1 MKSLNL
7 IVSNIDDLDITISEE
22 LLYLSISWHNSK
34 SENDN
39 YLHYCIGRFLS
50 DISRKC
56 YRLKVLDLSLL
67 RGYNLVNLYY
77 QNLEEL
83 YLPDTQKS
91 ISFKEQR
98 NLIKIRAKGA
108 ERVTLSNMPNLH
120 ELELGDNLYDINL
133 SNIGISNINLP
144 SNLKLNHKAIFR
156 CNNIKKI
163 EIKKGC
169 FLDIGCIMECSNLE
183 EITLPDDIYLI
194 SPRLFENCPKLR
206 IINGGKNIKQIF
218 QGAFLNCRKLEKIDC
233 FNLYCSENKEH
244 SDSSSDWVKYFSR
257 YLSLK
262 EVLKNQEI
270 YCQNLQKKE
279 IKEKEKYLAC
289 NIFTI
294 KQDNIGIIIRL
305 FHNIDRCVIWS
316 LTSNKFYIST
326 KMFKSKKKFNYGE
339 IISFT
344 EINTPE
350 IIFHDNK
357 IIINRKPYEVD
368 LNNVKKLNKNFISKE
383 IEIKDFIDYFS
394 PESYEKTFK
403 KTVDFVY
410 GLDISS
416 IINSYTIKEERYWI
430 SRPGRDD
437 HEHYK
442 RIAKSEFSDA
452 YLNTLLPQE
461 NIDRYE
467 SGCRPWG
474 ASYYCNDDTEAKK
487 IRETALKNYSKTA
500 HICFIIKDFF
510 LKRHSLENKLDDK
523 YNIKKVIK
531 YVNRITQPYERDD
544 KFIVSFIDGIT
555 IKDVLE
561 NTERFI
567 SFL

>member
-7 IVSNIDDLDITISEE
+7 IVSDKDDLDINISEE
-22 LLYLSISWHNSK
+22 LLYLSISWNNSK
-34 SENDN
+34 SENDS
-39 YLHYCIGRFLS
+39 YLHYCISCFLS
-50 DISRKC
+50 DVSRKC
-56 YRLKVLDLSLL
+56 DRLKVLDLSSLM
-67 RGYNLVNLYY
+67 GYNLNNLYY

-91 ISFKEQR
+91 ISFKDRR

-120 ELELGDNLYDINL
+120 ELELGNNLYDINVY
-133 SNIGISNINLP
+133 NIGITNINLP
-144 SNLKLNHKAIFR
+144 SNIKLNHKAIFR

-169 FLDIGCIMECSNLE
+169 FLDLGCIMECSNLE

-218 QGAFLNCRKLEKIDC
+218 HGAFLNCRNLEKIDF
-233 FNLYCSENKEH
+233 FNFYYSENKEY
-244 SDSSSDWVKYFSR
+244 SDSASDWVKYFSR
-257 YLSLK
+257 NLSLK
-262 EVLKNQEI
+262 EVLKKQEK
-270 YCQNLQKKE
+270 YCQNLKKKD
-279 IKEKEKYLAC
+279 IKEKEKYIA

-294 KQDNIGIIIRL
+294 KQENIGIIIRL
-305 FHNIDRCVIWS
+305 FSYIDRWVIWS
-316 LTSNKFYIST
+316 LTNNKFYIST
-326 KMFKSKKKFNYGE
+326 KVFKTKKQFNYGD

-344 EINTPE
+344 EINAPE

-368 LNNVKKLNKNFISKE
+368 LNKVKKLNKIFISKE
-383 IEIKDFIDYFS
+383 IEITDFINYFS
-394 PESYEKTFK
+394 PEPYEKIFK
-403 KTVDFVY
+403 KTVDFVN
-410 GLDISS
+410 GLDICS
-416 IINSYTIKEERYWI
+416 IINSYTIEEERYWI

-442 RIAKSEFSDA
+442 RIAKSDFSDA

-474 ASYYCNDDTEAKK
+474 ASYYCNDDTEAIKK
-487 IRETALKNYSKTA
+487 RKAALKNYSKTA
-500 HICFIIKDFF
+500 HICFIIKDYFIE
-510 LKRHSLENKLDDK
+510 RHSLENKLDNR

-531 YVNRITQPYERDD
+531 YVNRINQPYKQDD
-544 KFIVSFIDGIT
+544 RLIVNFIDGIT

-561 NTERFI
+561 NKERFI
-567 SFL
+567 SFI